1 MRCPRIRHVGAGRVF
16 ARALLGSAFGLAFG
30 VPAHSQ
36 TAQLF
41 GTTGLDPSFCQQKT
55 FRQTVI
61 YIDVMSIQQGDTA
74 WASELEGKL
83 SATLTPGERVTV
95 VELAPD
101 QGTSQEVWSAC
112 YPNYSADVRAAL
124 AQKTYIFTSNPL
136 NGLKSQQGFFMNGFG
151 MAVTKIYQDATK
163 QGHQQIDAT
172 QPPKEEIIEALASD
186 GARFSQS
193 PQTIRAIVYSNLA
206 QNSNLGNVFASGGDP
221 PTNVG
226 QKLGTFFRHSV
237 FYFFGVGIG
246 VADDST
252 YLADSKAFWT
262 SLMASMDSPVEGFG
276 SDLNV
281 PNEVPV
287 KSYQY
292 DVGLTL
298 NGNQLFGKAS
308 IFVDSDGNLIDSWIG
323 VDRLSFVSISGTY
336 ICGSSD
342 APTCSLNATTNGG
355 LTTQSTSENLV
366 MNGNDDTALKG
377 TVGVPGALVFP
388 ISAKLENP

>member
-1 MRCPRIRHVGAGRVF
+1 MTDLR
-16 ARALLGSAFGLAFG
+16 
-30 VPAHSQ
+30 
-36 TAQLF
+36 
-41 GTTGLDPSFCQQKT
+41 
-55 FRQTVI
+55 FRT
-61 YIDVMSIQQGDTA
+61 
-74 WASELEGKL
+74 
-83 SATLTPGERVTV
+83 
-95 VELAPD
+95 LAPD